1 MFIHNIYMYIY
12 ICIYS
17 IYIIYIYIY
26 TYKVI
31 KEKANNIF
39 KVKIFRL
46 FLLIIMGQN

>member
-1 MFIHNIYMYIY
+1 MYIY

-17 IYIIYIYIY
+17 IYIIYIYIYIY